1 MKMIDQAKQ
10 KKEKNIFLKKLGIET
25 DLEGRVKID
34 QTTMKKLKPIPN
46 GNQYKTLTISDS
58 LLMGFRARVNPGGSK
73 SFIYRYR
80 PKDPSN
86 VVQEKQII
94 TIGTW
99 YDNSDPRFK
108 DKIGMTPTVARSLAK
123 DMSFKIAKMED
134 PYSIVK
140 AKKKGRTF
148 LSVYTD
154 WISKRVQSS
163 NFKAASRINY
173 ISRFNTYVRQ
183 SSKLERHKKL
193 YRHEANAFKFIKSDY
208 KNITKDDYI
217 LIHNTVSKNSKTQAN
232 RLIEDMRLV
241 EKYAIEIGV
250 LENRVC
256 IFSKKELNKEIDR
269 LDKED
274 PYTVLEMKRY
284 RKAAAELIKEN
295 ISVYLVPCCML
306 LATGLLGG
314 RSKSMMFCLQWD
326 QIDFEN
332 KFIRFMD
339 TKNND
344 PITLD
349 YDYKFAAILRIMKRH
364 QKTINHKDK
373 RYKYVFPSLDKKFKC
388 KHVKD
393 PRKTH
398 QSIIEKAKLPYK
410 VIHFLR
416 HSWATTVYEATGDLL
431 AVKEMGG
438 WKSIEAVQKYTH
450 VSRKLRRNK
459 LKQIRAYVDDNS
471 HVH

>member
-183 SSKLERHKKL
+183 RSKLERHKKL
-193 YRHEANAFKFIKSDY
+193 YRHEANVFKLIKSDY

-306 LATGLLGG
+306 LAAGLLGG

-332 KFIRFMD
+332 KFIRFID

>member
-1 MKMIDQAKQ
+1 MIDQAKQ

-193 YRHEANAFKFIKSDY
+193 YRHEANVFKLIKSDY

-284 RKAAAELIKEN
+284 KQLCYVLPLIQ
-295 ISVYLVPCCML
+295 VYTVFL
-306 LATGLLGG
+306 
-314 RSKSMMFCLQWD
+314 
-326 QIDFEN
+326 
-332 KFIRFMD
+332 
-339 TKNND
+339 
-344 PITLD
+344 PILN
-349 YDYKFAAILRIMKRH
+349 L
-364 QKTINHKDK
+364 
-373 RYKYVFPSLDKKFKC
+373 
-388 KHVKD
+388 
-393 PRKTH
+393 
-398 QSIIEKAKLPYK
+398 
-410 VIHFLR
+410 
-416 HSWATTVYEATGDLL
+416 
-431 AVKEMGG
+431 
-438 WKSIEAVQKYTH
+438 
-450 VSRKLRRNK
+450 
-459 LKQIRAYVDDNS
+459 
-471 HVH
+471 